1 MFRQHGHRCA
11 GGLHQPGSSR
21 VLAQNVSR
29 LVGHADKLAFLGHF
43 INSVFR
49 LENRF
54 PTGRAPS
61 YFKV

>member
-1 MFRQHGHRCA
+1 
-11 GGLHQPGSSR
+11 
-21 VLAQNVSR
+21 